1 MIIFVFNKEW
11 CGNQDLLQF
20 KMIPLE
26 DFMIKEIRNRSILFV
41 LKEQYYLFL
50 TQEAQSQSEY
60 TNFAYH
66 TRSSSQ
72 PHTYSNSYHPTC
84 FSLTYNA
91 WTFYQLPQI
100 FNEMKWGIN
109 KNFPLVIR
117 KSHGTLTMWLIRL
130 LGGCVNQVSKNIWN

>member
-1 MIIFVFNKEW
+1 MLCLPLTRSEFSSLIILFFLIIFVFNKEW

-66 TRSSSQ
+66 TCSSSQ

-84 FSLTYNA
+84 FPLLIMHGPFINCHKSL
-91 WTFYQLPQI
+91 
-100 FNEMKWGIN
+100 MK
-109 KNFPLVIR
+109 
-117 KSHGTLTMWLIRL
+117 
-130 LGGCVNQVSKNIWN
+130 